1 VISDVRAGE
10 GLRRLR
16 TRAGLTTRQVAQLSH
31 RIAAAEGDDEY
42 AISHGRLIQ
51 IENGESTPSVYKL
64 FTLSAIYGISFNST
78 VSLFADLSKI
88 VKHQI
93 DLGLDKTH
101 LVNFP
106 ASHEERPL
114 RFPVRFD
121 PGLTADKTNLLSRM
135 VQEWGEVPIAFLRL
149 LDVRH
154 TMYGF
159 IGLGDYTMYPILR
172 PGSFVQIE
180 EQKDAAAANTT
191 KELRALEFD
200 RPIWFLELHDGYLC
214 SWCEFRENRIISVP
228 HPYSPRA
235 IREFASPREAEV
247 VGRVTAVAARLVNH
261 AAALSNAP
269 RPTQS

>member
-1 VISDVRAGE
+1 M
-10 GLRRLR
+10 R
-16 TRAGLTTRQVAQLSH
+16 TRAGLTTRQVAELSH

-64 FTLSAIYGISFNST
+64 FTLSAIYGISFDST

-154 TMYGF
+154 TMFGF
-159 IGLGDYTMYPILR
+159 IGLADYTMYPLLR
-172 PGSFVQIE
+172 PDSFVQIE
-180 EQKDAAAANTT
+180 EQKDAPAANTA

-200 RPIWFLELHDGYLC
+200 RPIWFLELHDGYFVLL
-214 SWCEFRENRIISVP
+214 V
-228 HPYSPRA
+228 
-235 IREFASPREAEV
+235 
-247 VGRVTAVAARLVNH
+247 RVQRKPNC
-261 AAALSNAP
+261 
-269 RPTQS
+269 